1 MRQGE
6 QDGSQSVPTEKTQGL
21 FSWRSPTSRAGLSA
35 PQSTPS
41 TSSAEATP
49 QLRKSGC
56 MPPCAF
62 CGKEIWDKPSAKRVT
77 CSKDCK
83 NALDTKLARDASSK
97 PCLICGALVYRPPAH
112 MKRSPEV
119 FCSHVCYGI
128 YNVGK
133 NNPAYRTGLITKIC
147 IRCGKDFSC
156 QLAESRRVMCCSQ
169 SCARLLIW
177 EKSSK
182 KLSPKLCLECGASF
196 QPNSRRRQ
204 FCSRECA
211 SIKHSR
217 HVKGEGNGRFVHG
230 EALKKYPRGWQKAH
244 KLEIRRRDKFKCQ
257 KCGAPETKPALH
269 VHHINYVK
277 EDIRPENLITLCKVC
292 HGSMHGGK
300 ESREI
305 IKNQLYQILELAELS
320 GELLI

>member
-56 MPPCAF
+56 MTPCAF

-83 NALDTKLARDASSK
+83 NAL
-97 PCLICGALVYRPPAH
+97 
-112 MKRSPEV
+112 
-119 FCSHVCYGI
+119 
-128 YNVGK
+128 
-133 NNPAYRTGLITKIC
+133 
-147 IRCGKDFSC
+147 
-156 QLAESRRVMCCSQ
+156 
-169 SCARLLIW
+169 
-177 EKSSK
+177 
-182 KLSPKLCLECGASF
+182 
-196 QPNSRRRQ
+196 
-204 FCSRECA
+204 
-211 SIKHSR
+211 
-217 HVKGEGNGRFVHG
+217 
-230 EALKKYPRGWQKAH
+230 
-244 KLEIRRRDKFKCQ
+244 
-257 KCGAPETKPALH
+257 
-269 VHHINYVK
+269 
-277 EDIRPENLITLCKVC
+277 DIRPENLITLCKVC